1 MLNIKKGNIVFKKT
15 LFINLLTMLL
25 FKSVTV
31 KALISLERYNDVL
44 WDRRIAKKCVHNY
57 RLIEHF
63 AMYKNKELPKIKPL

>member
-1 MLNIKKGNIVFKKT
+1 
-15 LFINLLTMLL
+15 MLL